1 MKRIEKE
8 CRIASPFRARSP
20 LLQRE
25 VIKEFMKGRIYRK
38 KLLRERKK
46 ERRRKKK
53 TRKTWRPLSFLSS
66 LPIPQHF
73 QLSTPHKCC
82 ITPKINQT
90 KLSTNINKSIFSFG
104 QLNYL
109 SKGKRRKN
117 EEEIKERNLHR
128 KKYGVTN
135 KWHRDIL
142 GNPRPDTRQ
151 TLRTNDFH
159 SRAFSRLSLRRGS
172 SHSTET
178 KG

>member
-46 ERRRKKK
+46 ERRRKKNGQGK
-53 TRKTWRPLSFLSS
+53 EKTWRPLSFLSPPYPATF
-66 LPIPQHF
+66 PIIN
-73 QLSTPHKCC
+73 PHKCC
-82 ITPKINQT
+82 TENQSNY
-90 KLSTNINKSIFSFG
+90 STNIISFG
-104 QLNYL
+104 QLNHL
-109 SKGKRRKN
+109 SKGKRRKK

>member
-53 TRKTWRPLSFLSS
+53 TRKTWRPLSFLSPPYPATF
-66 LPIPQHF
+66 PIIN
-73 QLSTPHKCC
+73 PHKCC